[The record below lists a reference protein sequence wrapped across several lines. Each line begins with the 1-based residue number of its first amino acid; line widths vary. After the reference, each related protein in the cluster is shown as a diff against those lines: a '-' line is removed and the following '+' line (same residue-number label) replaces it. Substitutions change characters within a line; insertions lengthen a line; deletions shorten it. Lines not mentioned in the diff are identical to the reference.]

1 MRVKFLQH
9 VSGHKNITKV
19 PNEGRFIKT
28 GQVMTFQTLFHP
40 GWSGQSQFGPLG
52 QRTVPIQD
60 RSPASQ
66 GHSHTPT
73 PTQMGRCGHDYSP
86 DKHIF
91 GMWEG
96 IQSLENTHLDVGR
109 TTNVPRD
116 SAPSRGSIL
125 FFINEH
131 YDKMTLNKTTFL
143 EDHYSYFQDHPLFCL

>member
-1 MRVKFLQH
+1 
-9 VSGHKNITKV
+9 
-19 PNEGRFIKT
+19 
-28 GQVMTFQTLFHP
+28 MTFQTLFHP

-96 IQSLENTHLDVGR
+96 IPVAG
-109 TTNVPRD
+109 
-116 SAPSRGSIL
+116 
-125 FFINEH
+125 
-131 YDKMTLNKTTFL
+131 
-143 EDHYSYFQDHPLFCL
+143 DHPPRRGENDQGPQRQCPQQGVNFVFHQ